1 MSGRNWEE
9 MAIGLFYIIKNFK
22 TENMER
28 NNKATTSY
36 WLWNFQAQVPLI
48 HDGANSIAQTL

>member
-1 MSGRNWEE
+1 